1 MSARPEPGA
10 GILSIKP
17 YVGGKGGHMGGKV
30 YKLSSNESALGPSAA
45 ALEAYQRAAAT
56 MSVYPDGSQSAL
68 REAIAMRH
76 GIDAARIVCGAGSDE
91 ILAHLA
97 HAYLGPGD
105 EAVYSAHGFTIYR
118 LITLA
123 QGATPVAAPE
133 RGLTADVDALLAAV
147 TPRTR
152 IVFLANPNNPTGT
165 YLPGGE
171 LRRLHSGL
179 ASDVLL
185 VIDAAYAEYVLA
197 NDYEV
202 GIELVS
208 TSQNVVMTRTFSKI
222 YALAALRLGWA
233 YCPAHIA
240 DVVNRLRLPFNLT
253 TPTMEAGIAAI
264 GDVAHVDASIAHNET
279 WRARLV
285 VEISA
290 LGLEV
295 TPSVA
300 NFLLIGFPDGLDRS
314 AADAEAF
321 LANKGVF
328 LRRVADYGLDRHLRM
343 TVASEEANL
352 AALSGLRAF
361 LETT

>member
-1 MSARPEPGA
+1 
-10 GILSIKP
+10 
-17 YVGGKGGHMGGKV
+17 MGCKV
-30 YKLSSNESALGPSAA
+30 YKLSSNESALGPSSA

-56 MSVYPDGSQSAL
+56 MSVYPDGSQAAL

-76 GIDAARIVCGAGSDE
+76 GIDTARIVCGAGSDE
-91 ILAHLA
+91 ILSHLA

-123 QGATPVAAPE
+123 QGAIPVAAPE
-133 RGLTADVDALLAAV
+133 RALTADVDALLAAV

-171 LRRLHSGL
+171 LRRLHAGL
-179 ASDVLL
+179 APDVLL

-264 GDVAHVDASIAHNET
+264 GDVTHVDASIAHSEK

-285 VEISA
+285 DEISA

-321 LANKGVF
+321 LVNKGVF
-328 LRRVADYGLDRHLRM
+328 LRRLADYGLDRHLRM
-343 TVASEEANL
+343 TVASKEANL
-352 AALSGLRAF
+352 AALSGLRAL